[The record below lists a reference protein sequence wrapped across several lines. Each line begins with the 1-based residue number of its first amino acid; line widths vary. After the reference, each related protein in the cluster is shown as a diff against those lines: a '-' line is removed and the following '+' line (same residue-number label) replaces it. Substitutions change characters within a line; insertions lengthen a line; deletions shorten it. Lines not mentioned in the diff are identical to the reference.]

1 MSVDGYRDGIRIE
14 TGFKGNGFGID
25 PEDCGCTDC
34 LTGEAFHPSD
44 TYRIKAAIEQ
54 GRPLFNQSG
63 HEVILP
69 NGFRL
74 EHRLAWRPGLI
85 QHHCPG
91 CVCDPTEG
99 ATW

>member
-1 MSVDGYRDGIRIE
+1 MSRDGYQDGILTKTE
-14 TGFKGNGFGID
+14 FKENGFGID
-25 PEDCGCTDC
+25 PHGCGCVDC
-34 LTGEAFHPSD
+34 ITGQAFHPGD
-44 TYRIKAAIEQ
+44 YRIKIAIEQ
-54 GRPLFNQSG
+54 GRTLYNRTG

-74 EHRLAWRPGLI
+74 EHRLAWRPGLV

-99 ATW
+99 GRW